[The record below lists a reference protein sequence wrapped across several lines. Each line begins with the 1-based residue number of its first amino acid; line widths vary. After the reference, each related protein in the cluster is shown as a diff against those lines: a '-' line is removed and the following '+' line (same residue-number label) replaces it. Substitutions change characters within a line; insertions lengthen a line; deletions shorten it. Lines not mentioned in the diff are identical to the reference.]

1 MRFVAEESRSHKAYG
16 DLPFDV
22 MMSFSRLPQDSER
35 SAMILGYSG
44 PATSRAIHLFDRP
57 NYDLDSS
64 FVTPVVV
71 RSTSKYSLSIG
82 YRAHSSLL
90 DCARWPNSAINC
102 VTNAPLSR
110 AEVFTVLLIDY
121 EAWVCDLN
129 PRDINGLPGALS
141 FILCGQTVFSL
152 AVNPGQTGAT
162 GPCRRVQ
169 FLGATSLS
177 VERQPMGTSL
187 TCQPRRQQNRRKLL
201 PTLGFELRRADIG
214 QRDKEFDTEDLES
227 LPHDLQGFQPAPHF
241 AIRLARV
248 IPGLDQINRT
258 PVMRQH
264 DATR

>member
-1 MRFVAEESRSHKAYG
+1 
-16 DLPFDV
+16 
-22 MMSFSRLPQDSER
+22 
-35 SAMILGYSG
+35 MILGYSG

-129 PRDINGLPGALS
+129 PRDINGLAGALS

-162 GPCRRVQ
+162 GRCRRVQ

-187 TCQPRRQQNRRKLL
+187 TCSLGDNRIAGNYCRLSGLNLEGLISVKEIRNSTRRTWKVCLMI
-201 PTLGFELRRADIG
+201 FKVSSWLRILRYG
-214 QRDKEFDTEDLES
+214 S
-227 LPHDLQGFQPAPHF
+227 QG
-241 AIRLARV
+241 
-248 IPGLDQINRT
+248 
-258 PVMRQH
+258 
-264 DATR
+264 

>member
-1 MRFVAEESRSHKAYG
+1 
-16 DLPFDV
+16 
-22 MMSFSRLPQDSER
+22 
-35 SAMILGYSG
+35 MILGYSG

-201 PTLGFELRRADIG
+201 STLGFELRRADIG
-214 QRDKEFDTEDLES
+214 ERAKELDTEDLES
-227 LPHDLQGFQPAPHF
+227 ASWSSRFPAGSALCDRVRKGDSWLGPNKSNSGYATTRCDPVNILLPTIF
-241 AIRLARV
+241 RLSALGRWQ
-248 IPGLDQINRT
+248 IPSTCSRGRFS
-258 PVMRQH
+258 R
-264 DATR
+264 

>member
-1 MRFVAEESRSHKAYG
+1 
-16 DLPFDV
+16 
-22 MMSFSRLPQDSER
+22 
-35 SAMILGYSG
+35 MILGYSG

-129 PRDINGLPGALS
+129 PRDINGPAWCTQLYPLW
-141 FILCGQTVFSL
+141 TD
-152 AVNPGQTGAT
+152 
-162 GPCRRVQ
+162 
-169 FLGATSLS
+169 
-177 VERQPMGTSL
+177 
-187 TCQPRRQQNRRKLL
+187 
-201 PTLGFELRRADIG
+201 GFFACSEPRADRGDGAVPSCSISRRYIALRG
-214 QRDKEFDTEDLES
+214 TTANGHIPYLPASETAES
-227 LPHDLQGFQPAPHF
+227 QEIIADS
-241 AIRLARV
+241 RV
-248 IPGLDQINRT
+248 
-258 PVMRQH
+258 
-264 DATR
+264 

>member
-1 MRFVAEESRSHKAYG
+1 
-16 DLPFDV
+16 
-22 MMSFSRLPQDSER
+22 
-35 SAMILGYSG
+35 MILGYSG

-141 FILCGQTVFSL
+141 FILCEQTVF
-152 AVNPGQTGAT
+152 
-162 GPCRRVQ
+162 R
-169 FLGATSLS
+169 
-177 VERQPMGTSL
+177 
-187 TCQPRRQQNRRKLL
+187 
-201 PTLGFELRRADIG
+201 
-214 QRDKEFDTEDLES
+214 
-227 LPHDLQGFQPAPHF
+227 LQ
-241 AIRLARV
+241 
-248 IPGLDQINRT
+248 
-258 PVMRQH
+258 
-264 DATR
+264 

>member
-1 MRFVAEESRSHKAYG
+1 
-16 DLPFDV
+16 
-22 MMSFSRLPQDSER
+22 
-35 SAMILGYSG
+35 MILGYSG

-162 GPCRRVQ
+162 GPCRCVQ

-187 TCQPRRQQNRRKLL
+187 TCRPRDNRIAGNYCRLSGLNIEGLISAKEIRNSTRRTWKVCLL
-201 PTLGFELRRADIG
+201 IFKVFSWLRILRYG
-214 QRDKEFDTEDLES
+214 S
-227 LPHDLQGFQPAPHF
+227 QG
-241 AIRLARV
+241 
-248 IPGLDQINRT
+248 
-258 PVMRQH
+258 
-264 DATR
+264 